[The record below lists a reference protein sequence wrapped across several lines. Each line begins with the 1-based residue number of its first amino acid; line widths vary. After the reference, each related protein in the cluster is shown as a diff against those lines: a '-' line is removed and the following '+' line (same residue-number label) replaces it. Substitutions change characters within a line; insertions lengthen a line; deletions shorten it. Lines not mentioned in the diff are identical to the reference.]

1 MRSEEIYY
9 IGLELTPEEIYFCNM
24 MRYKEMGSSMLKQQS
39 NQSGSYRPLLL
50 CSLAVLLATA
60 CIPAERNASIQ
71 STVERQAED
80 IRKQTV
86 PDRRIGVFQFMKD
99 ESGAITAFETDQPLV
114 ATKVDSLLDAHG
126 LSEIP
131 VQLLPDPALGDTV
144 HAVVR
149 VGVANLRR
157 DPRHGAELVDQ
168 TIFGTRLKI
177 LKRQGGWVYIQTP
190 HKYLGWVTLDSMV
203 PMTADEISRWEAE
216 PKIRVSSAL
225 SGVYE
230 RADASSLKLSD
241 LSMNAAL
248 TLLESSGAWTRVKL
262 PDGREGFTPASDLS
276 RPVTETT
283 RVPAGWEV
291 VQTAS
296 QFHGIP
302 YLWGGNSSRGFDC
315 SGFTQT
321 VFAAN
326 GFLLPR
332 DANMQVEIGSEIP
345 IDSTFANVVPG
356 DMLFFGEGDRI
367 THVGISL
374 GGPRFIH
381 ASTYVMMNS
390 LSPSDPDY
398 SDYRRRTL
406 QRIKRIEQTM
416 ENL

>member
-1 MRSEEIYY
+1 
-9 IGLELTPEEIYFCNM
+9 
-24 MRYKEMGSSMLKQQS
+24 MLKRPYEIMI
-39 NQSGSYRPLLL
+39 GMRPLLL
-50 CSLAVLLATA
+50 CSLAVFLATS

-71 STVERQAED
+71 STVERKAED
-80 IRKQTV
+80 IRKQVV
-86 PDRRIGVFQFMKD
+86 PDRRIGVFQFVKD
-99 ESGAITAFETDQPLV
+99 DNGAITSFETDQAHIV
-114 ATKVDSLLDAHG
+114 NTVDSLLAAHG
-126 LSEIP
+126 LDHIP
-131 VQLLPDPALGDTV
+131 VNLLPDPSLGDTT
-144 HAVVR
+144 HAIVR

-157 DPRHGAELVDQ
+157 EPRHGAELVDQ
-168 TIFGTRLKI
+168 TIMGTRLKI

-190 HKYLGWVTLDSMV
+190 HKYLGWVTLDSTV
-203 PMTADEISRWEAE
+203 PMTSDEIAAWEAE
-216 PKIRVSSAL
+216 PKTRVASVL

-230 RADASSLKLSD
+230 RADDSSLKLSD
-241 LSMNAAL
+241 LSMNASL
-248 TLLESSGAWTRVKL
+248 SLLEASGAWSRVKL
-262 PDGREGFTPASDLS
+262 PDGREGFTPSSDLS
-276 RPVTETT
+276 NPVTETT
-283 RVPAGWEV
+283 RIPAGWEV

-332 DANMQVEIGSEIP
+332 DANMQVEIGSEVP

-356 DMLFFGEGDRI
+356 DMLFFGEGERI

-398 SDYRRRTL
+398 SDYRKRTL
-406 QRIKRIEQTM
+406 KRIKRIEQPK

>member
-1 MRSEEIYY
+1 
-9 IGLELTPEEIYFCNM
+9 M
-24 MRYKEMGSSMLKQQS
+24 MNYKDMGSKELNQQS
-39 NQSGSYRPLLL
+39 NVLGGFRPLLL
-50 CSLAVLLATA
+50 SSLAVLLATA

-99 ESGAITAFETDQPLV
+99 ESGAITAFETDQPQV
-114 ATKVDSLLDAHG
+114 ATKVDSLLDSHG
-126 LSEIP
+126 LSDIP
-131 VQLLPDPALGDTV
+131 VQLLPDQALGDTV

-168 TIFGTRLKI
+168 TILGTRLKI

-241 LSMNAAL
+241 LSMNATL
-248 TLLESSGAWTRVKL
+248 TLIESSGAWVRVKL

-356 DMLFFGEGDRI
+356 DMLFFGEGERI

-406 QRIKRIEQTM
+406 QRIKRIEQTK